1 MSQGNAEK
9 SLHEQQ
15 IDNLISAHTEL
26 SNRLSKTEAE
36 LTQYKAFVADLAEGC
51 ERTRVNGQQAVK
63 IVLDGDRYDRLLLMV
78 LDGIILS
85 TAPTRN
91 PDVARSVS

>member
-1 MSQGNAEK
+1 MSLN
-9 SLHEQQ
+9 EQQ

-36 LTQYKAFVADLAEGC
+36 LAKYKTFVADLAEGC
-51 ERTRVNGQQAVK
+51 EPTRVNGWKSVE
-63 IVLDGDRYDRLLLMV
+63 IVLDADRYDRLMLMAMDSNLL
-78 LDGIILS
+78 
-85 TAPTRN
+85 APARN